1 MNTGASRIARTVCA
15 AVLCLCMVVA
25 FLPSSTDAL
34 GPRIFR
40 PIIRSVADQRR
51 INQASRVS
59 LPVVRPK
66 LNVLEAKV
74 AGSVVGLS
82 LSRDRSVLLVLL
94 DDGSVRLWDL
104 ERGVQLGG
112 AVGDGIVAG
121 VAGNK
126 RQTEAVTVLRDG
138 SWVTFRPDGATR
150 VLGTGSAFSGIAPV
164 LSDDGSALGHY
175 MDSEGWRVSRDG
187 RIDVLHEAV
196 RDFPPV
202 LSHNGAR
209 VIFRMTAGGVAA
221 RELTNGDADVGRR
234 LEKCVDDTQVT
245 AGSFTP
251 DGGGVLLG
259 DERGN
264 LCSWLFPEPGDGVG
278 SLLAQRQAHSSAIR
292 TVAMDHDGKQVATR
306 DESGTVQVWSVA
318 GFQSVVSFELAP
330 AASGPL
336 VLDARRGWIFVGEQ
350 NGIVGIYSYT
360 SEEAVRIGNL
370 VVTND
375 GGWAVLDREGR
386 FDGPQSG
393 IDALV
398 WAGETAAQTLP
409 VDAFSEGYFEPG
421 LLAKLDDEA
430 PRYLN
435 DQPRDLS
442 EDGYVQPPAVSIDP
456 VDGQVVN
463 DQGDTRV
470 RVRLEDPNY
479 PRESVSE
486 VRLYHNGK
494 LVPLDRMTTEA
505 EGGVFDYEVRLLPGQ
520 NSFSAVAAGPGGV
533 EGSAATATFL
543 ATAEEISRP
552 RMQVVSIGI
561 NDYWPGGDL
570 DHGLDDA
577 KAVVSTFRARSGRLF
592 QEVGAVTLLDSS
604 ANATA
609 IKELISRHSPAP
621 RDVLV
626 VFFAGHGYALKK
638 KDGWEW
644 YLIPYSRVWERRP
657 MVREDISRYGIPSR
671 ELMRFLTTIPATK
684 IFLILDSCRSG
695 AVVEAMQG
703 RAFDDAVGRK
713 ALRRIARV
721 GGIHVLAAS
730 RANEDAIELRTVPH
744 GALTFLLIEGMRGKA
759 DLNRDQQVTV
769 REIVG
774 YATREM
780 PLLSQRLV
788 SETISQ
794 MPVGYSRGADFA
806 LAGEP
811 QDQAATAA
819 GR

>member
-1 MNTGASRIARTVCA
+1 MNTGASRIARTVCV
-15 AVLCLCMVVA
+15 AVLCLCMVGE
-25 FLPSSTDAL
+25 FIPSSADAQGL
-34 GPRIFR
+34 RIFR

-66 LNVLEAKV
+66 LNVVEAKV

-112 AVGDGIVAG
+112 VVGDGIIAG

-138 SWVTFRPDGATR
+138 SWITLRPDGATR
-150 VLGTGSAFSGIAPV
+150 VLGTGSPFSGIAPV
-164 LSDDGSALGHY
+164 LSDDGSALGYY
-175 MDSEGWRVSRDG
+175 MDGEGWRVSRDG

-196 RDFPPV
+196 RDSPPV

-221 RELTNGDADVGRR
+221 RELTNGDADVGKR

-278 SLLAQRQAHSSAIR
+278 SLLARRQAHSSAIR

-306 DESGTVQVWSVA
+306 DESGTVRVWSIA
-318 GFQSVVSFELAP
+318 PLQSVISFELGP
-330 AASGPL
+330 AASGPV
-336 VLDARRGWIFVGEQ
+336 VLDAKRGWIFAGEQ
-350 NGIVGIYSYT
+350 NGIVGIYSY
-360 SEEAVRIGNL
+360 SAEEVVRIGNL
-370 VVTND
+370 VSAND

-393 IDALV
+393 VDALV

-430 PRYLN
+430 PRFLN
-435 DQPRDLS
+435 EQPRDLS
-442 EDGYVQPPAVSIDP
+442 EDGYILPPAVSIDP
-456 VDGQVVN
+456 VDGQLVN
-463 DQGDTRV
+463 DQGDSRV

-479 PRESVSE
+479 PKESVSE

-494 LVPLDRMTTEA
+494 LVPQDHMKADAAEA
-505 EGGVFDYEVRLLPGQ
+505 VFDYEVRLLSGQ
-520 NSFSAVAAGPGGV
+520 NSFTAVGAGPGGV
-533 EGSAATATFL
+533 EGRTATATF
-543 ATAEEISRP
+543 TVPTQERP
-552 RMQVVSIGI
+552 QSRMQVVSIGI

-570 DHGLDDA
+570 YHGRNDA
-577 KAVVSTFRARSGRLF
+577 KAVVSTFRDLGSRLF

-604 ANATA
+604 ANAKA
-609 IKELISRHSPAP
+609 IEDHISRHSPAP

-657 MVREDISRYGIPSR
+657 LVREDISRYGIPSR

-695 AVVEAMQG
+695 AVVEAMEG

-730 RANEDAIELRTVPH
+730 RANEDAIELQTVPH

-759 DLNRDQQVTV
+759 DLNRDQKVTV

-806 LAGEP
+806 LAGVP
-811 QDQAATAA
+811 QGQAATAA

>member
-1 MNTGASRIARTVCA
+1 M
-15 AVLCLCMVVA
+15 
-25 FLPSSTDAL
+25 
-34 GPRIFR
+34 
-40 PIIRSVADQRR
+40 
-51 INQASRVS
+51 
-59 LPVVRPK
+59 
-66 LNVLEAKV
+66 

-121 VAGNK
+121 VAGNGRK
-126 RQTEAVTVLRDG
+126 TEAVTVLRDG
-138 SWVTFRPDGATR
+138 SWITLRPDGATR
-150 VLGTGSAFSGIAPV
+150 VLGTGSAFAGMAPV
-164 LSDDGSALGHY
+164 LSDDGGALGYY
-175 MDSEGWRVSRDG
+175 MDGEGWRVSQDG
-187 RIDVLHEAV
+187 RINLLHEAV

-202 LSHNGAR
+202 LSHDGAR
-209 VIFRMTAGGVAA
+209 VVFRMTAGGVAA
-221 RELTNGDADVGRR
+221 KELTNGNADVGKR
-234 LEKCVDDTQVT
+234 LEKCVDGTPVT

-259 DERGN
+259 DGRGN
-264 LCSWLFPEPGDGVG
+264 LCWWLFPEPGDDGG

-292 TVAMDHDGKQVATR
+292 TVSVDHAGKQAATR
-306 DESGTVQVWSVA
+306 DESGAVWVWSIA
-318 GFQSVVSFELAP
+318 PLQSVISFELGP
-330 AASGPL
+330 AASGPV
-336 VLDARRGWIFVGEQ
+336 VLDASRGWVFAGEQ
-350 NGIVGIYSYT
+350 NGIVGIYAY
-360 SEEAVRIGNL
+360 SEEEVVRIGNL
-370 VVTND
+370 VSAND
-375 GGWAVLDREGR
+375 GGWAVVDREGR

-409 VDAFSEGYFEPG
+409 VDAFSESYFEPG

-430 PRYLN
+430 PHFLN
-435 DQPRDLS
+435 EQPRDLS
-442 EDGYVQPPAVSIDP
+442 DDGYVQPPAVSIDP

-463 DQGDTRV
+463 DQGYSRV
-470 RVRLEDPNY
+470 RVRLDDVDY

-494 LVPLDRMTTEA
+494 LVPPDHMKADAA
-505 EGGVFDYEVRLLPGQ
+505 EGVFDFEIRLLSGQ
-520 NSFSAVAAGPGGV
+520 NSFAAVGVGPGGV
-533 EGSAATATFL
+533 EGRAATATF
-543 ATAEEISRP
+543 TVPTQERIRP

-561 NDYWPGGDL
+561 DDYWPGGDL
-570 DHGLDDA
+570 YHGRNDA
-577 KAVVSTFRARSGRLF
+577 KAVVSTFRDRGSRLF

-604 ANATA
+604 ASATA
-609 IKELISRHSPAP
+609 IEDRLSRHSPAP

-626 VFFAGHGYALKK
+626 VFFAGHGYALKL

-644 YLIPYSRVWERRP
+644 YLIPFSRVWEQRP
-657 MVREDISRYGIPSR
+657 LVREDISRYGIASR

-695 AVVEAMQG
+695 AVVEAMEG

-730 RANEDAIELRTVPH
+730 RADEDAIELQTVPH

-759 DLNRDQQVTV
+759 DVNGDQRVSV

-811 QDQAATAA
+811 QGQAATAN
-819 GR
+819 GH